1 MFFLHYLIELMFLE
15 LVVKVSFS
23 FDSSST
29 AGFVFNSLRVSLLTV
44 LRVVL
49 FGFWRTILGSKGSSF
64 LLIKQYEM
72 PFINKNEATK
82 RPTKRPKNKR
92 QIYKCH
98 EP

>member
-1 MFFLHYLIELMFLE
+1 MELD
-15 LVVKVSFS
+15 VKVSFS

-29 AGFVFNSLRVSLLTV
+29 TGFVMNSLHLSLLAV

-49 FGFWRTILGSKGSSF
+49 FGFQSTILGSKGSSF

-72 PFINKNEATK
+72 PFINKIEATK
-82 RPTKRPKNKR
+82 RLKNKR